1 MLWRTLGTCQTT
13 WAPTPAAPASCLG
26 RFFYLNCCQVLDL
39 LRSILATYLP
49 ASHAQSGALRVLLSS
64 LPGVTQ
70 EVGRAG
76 GRAGGRSRADQ

>member
-1 MLWRTLGTCQTT
+1 M
-13 WAPTPAAPASCLG
+13 
-26 RFFYLNCCQVLDL
+26 LDL